1 MATLIVTKD
10 DLFHLVNQATIF
22 MANPVGPEQANADN
36 RIAEVVPLTKDN
48 VDFLNT
54 KLYEVGIKIL
64 KKIVPYTSGKVLA
77 DDIALQTIQYP
88 YTITDANDPTY
99 PNSFVLQYYFYT
111 DNDIGA
117 QGYMIQ
123 QAVIEA
129 LSKYV
134 IKEWLKVHNYPYQ
147 IYEQEFEA
155 ALENIKTA
163 FMYGRRAKTKFR
175 TL

>member
-1 MATLIVTKD
+1 MATLIISKD
-10 DLFHLVNQATIF
+10 ELFNLVNQATVF
-22 MANPVGPEQANADN
+22 MANPVGSEKTNTDN
-36 RIAEVVPLTKDN
+36 RLAEVVPLTKDN
-48 VDFLNT
+48 MDFLNI

-64 KKIVPYTSGKVLA
+64 KKIAPYTSGKA
-77 DDIALQTIQYP
+77 KDGDIALQTIQYP
-88 YTITDANDPTY
+88 YTITDATDPTY

-117 QGYMIQ
+117 QSYMIQ

-134 IKEWLKVHNYPYQ
+134 IKEWLKTHSFPYQ
-147 IYEQEFEA
+147 IYEQEFEE
-155 ALENIKTA
+155 ALGNIKSA